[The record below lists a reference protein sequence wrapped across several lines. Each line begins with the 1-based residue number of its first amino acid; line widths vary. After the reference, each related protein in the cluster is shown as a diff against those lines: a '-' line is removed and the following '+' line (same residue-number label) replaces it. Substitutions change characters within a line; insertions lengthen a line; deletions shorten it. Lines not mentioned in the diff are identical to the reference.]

1 MQKKQFN
8 FFNFLRDIVHF
19 VKIITLVILFLLILY
34 WIQDLIGVIWKWFR
48 PLLGFFNYFLDI
60 SEVISSN
67 SLQVINANIDYKY
80 LVAIAILMIFYIIT
94 HLVYI
99 SIDSFENL
107 YIDCSELIRK
117 IKENWF
123 NNKLRKEQILNEKK
137 INHYKIFIQTQIKPE
152 YQYKEQ
158 EISLDEQNQILIEH
172 LIKRTK
178 VCPKKFQDGY
188 LFSFE
193 VFDQVDLILKIFSKI
208 LKSNAPVDY
217 IICVQTVDEA
227 NNYDEQLKSLINLKI
242 LNKIIAMSDT
252 IYRYKF
258 NDTKEFETTALGV
271 YQKGL
276 INFSVYEF
284 INKD

>member
-19 VKIITLVILFLLILY
+19 VKIIILVILFLLILY

-48 PLLGFFNYFLDI
+48 PLLGFFNCFLDI
-60 SEVISSN
+60 CEGISSN
-67 SLQVINANIDYKY
+67 SLQIINTTFDYKY
-80 LVAIAILMIFYIIT
+80 LVAIAILMVFYIIT

-107 YIDCSELIRK
+107 YIDCSELVRK
-117 IKENWF
+117 IKENRF
-123 NNKLRKEQILNEKK
+123 NRKLRKEQILNEKK
-137 INHYKIFIQTQIKPE
+137 INHYKVFIQIQIKSE
-152 YQYKEQ
+152 HLHEEHKTN
-158 EISLDEQNQILIEH
+158 LDEQNQILIEH
-172 LIKRTK
+172 LIKKTK
-178 VCPKKFQDGY
+178 VYPKKFEDGY

-193 VFDQVDLILKIFSKI
+193 TFNQVDLILNIFSKI

-217 IICVQTVDEA
+217 IICIQTVDEV
-227 NNYDEQLKSLINLKI
+227 NNYKEQLKSLINLKI

-258 NDTKEFETTALGV
+258 NETKEFETIALGV

-276 INFSVYEF
+276 TNFSVYEF
-284 INKD
+284 INKN